1 MQQNRKR
8 LGVAC
13 ILVILVSS
21 FAIRYN
27 PIPITWELAEI
38 KRFHLQPPDSTVSVA
53 YANEEY
59 YNALPEHIIYKT
71 YPVYIQELAPV
82 NYLDSLRQLE
92 PEIAFD
98 LTKIKTQEDWIK
110 AGELVF
116 NWPVAS
122 YRKIEGKVPHLS
134 STAFQN
140 NHGKYSKKGIYPANH
155 YIIAEKG
162 KIQLGSLSCASCHTR
177 VMDNG
182 EIIAGAQGNVFSLS
196 GFANDI
202 ESGKIPYQAI
212 LQENQKLTF
221 VPWIEQHTKNLT
233 VSKEEFVKYL
243 RNLPLGVSD
252 RSGMAFLYP
261 LTIPSLIGLKDIE
274 YLDHTGL
281 MRHDNPGDLMRYAAF
296 NQGMDMLTAYNGY
309 IPMGIENN
317 SKLPDHTSWRHPFGY
332 VPKRYSDA
340 QLYALTQYIYSLQ
353 PPVNPNKFAKALLKE
368 GSVIFHKAGCVTCH
382 TPPLYTNNML
392 TPVNG
397 FEPPDAHLKMYNIF
411 NVSVETDSVT
421 ALYSRRAT
429 GYYKVPSLRGV
440 WYRSAFFHNGHLT
453 KLEEVFDPKRLKS
466 DYVPSGYLP
475 PQVKSLAVKGHPFGL
490 DLTEKEK
497 EALIAYLKS
506 L

>member
-1 MQQNRKR
+1 MQQNRKW
-8 LGVAC
+8 LGAAGII
-13 ILVILVSS
+13 ILLGSS
-21 FAIRYN
+21 FAIGNN
-27 PIPITWELAEI
+27 PIPVTWLLSEI
-38 KRFHLQPPDSTVSVA
+38 KRFHLRPPDSNVHVV
-53 YANEEY
+53 YASEEY
-59 YNALPEHIIYKT
+59 YNTLPEHIIYKS
-71 YPVYIQELAPV
+71 YPVYIREKAPS

-122 YRKIEGKVPHLS
+122 YRKIEDKVSHLS
-134 STAFQN
+134 SAAFN
-140 NHGKYSKKGIYPANH
+140 NNRGKYSKDGIYPANR
-155 YIIAEKG
+155 YIIEEKG
-162 KIQLGSLSCASCHTR
+162 KILLGSLSCASCHTR

-182 EIIAGAQGNVFSLS
+182 EMVPGAQGNVFSLT

-212 LQENQKLTF
+212 EQENQKLTF
-221 VPWIEQHTKNLT
+221 VPWGDQPKNNVN

-243 RNLPLGVSD
+243 RNLPQGVSD

-261 LTIPSLIGLKDIE
+261 LTIPSLIGIKDIK

-309 IPMGIENN
+309 VPMGIKNN
-317 SKLPDHTSWRHPFGY
+317 SKLPDVTSWRHPFGY
-332 VPKRYSDA
+332 LAKRYSDA
-340 QLYALTQYIYSLQ
+340 QLYALTQYIYSLT
-353 PPVNPNKFAKALLKE
+353 PPQNPNKSSKAILKE
-368 GSVIFHKAGCVTCH
+368 GSLVFTKAGCVTCH

-397 FEPPDAHLKMYNIF
+397 FEPTNEHFMKYNIF
-411 NVSVETDSVT
+411 NISVETDSVT

-440 WYRSAFFHNGHLT
+440 WFRGAFFHNGHLT
-453 KLEEVFDPKRLKS
+453 KLEEVLDAKRLSNNYK
-466 DYVPSGYLP
+466 PSGYLP
-475 PQVKSLAVKGHPFGL
+475 PHVKSMAVKGHPFGL
-490 DLTEKEK
+490 NLTDKEK
-497 EALIAYLKS
+497 TALIAYLKS

>member
-1 MQQNRKR
+1 MKEKKKW
-8 LGVAC
+8 LGVAG
-13 ILVILVSS
+13 ILVILASS

-27 PIPITWELAEI
+27 PIPITWDLAEI
-38 KRFHLQPPDSTVSVA
+38 KRFHLPPPDSTVRVV

-59 YNALPEHIIYKT
+59 YNSLPEHIIYKS
-71 YPVYIQELAPV
+71 YPVFVRELAPP

-122 YRKIEGKVPHLS
+122 YRKIEDMVPHLS
-134 STAFQN
+134 SVAFN
-140 NHGKYSKKGIYPANH
+140 NNRGKYSKEGIYPANR
-155 YIIAEKG
+155 YFIAEKG
-162 KIQLGSLSCASCHTR
+162 IIQLGSLSCASCHTR
-177 VMDNG
+177 VMEDG
-182 EIIAGAQGNVFSLS
+182 EMVAGAQGNVFSLT

-202 ESGKIPYQAI
+202 ESDKIPYQAI
-212 LQENQKLTF
+212 QQENQKLTY
-221 VPWIEQHTKNLT
+221 VPWIVQDTKNST

-243 RNLPLGVSD
+243 RNLPLGISD

-261 LTIPSLIGLKDIE
+261 MTIPSLIGLKDIE

-296 NQGMDMLTAYNGY
+296 NQGMDMLTTYNGY
-309 IPMGIENN
+309 IPIGIEKN
-317 SKLPDHTSWRHPFGY
+317 SKLPDVTAWRHPFGY
-332 VPKRYSDA
+332 LPKRYSDE
-340 QLYALTQYIYSLQ
+340 QLFALTQYIYSLKA
-353 PPVNPNKFAKALLKE
+353 PDNPNKFPKALLKE
-368 GSVIFHKAGCVTCH
+368 GSLVFHKAGCVTCH
-382 TPPLYTNNML
+382 TPPLYTNNTL

-397 FEPPDAHLKMYNIF
+397 FEPPDAHFKKYNIF

-453 KLEEVFDPKRLKS
+453 QLEEVFDPKRLNP

-475 PQVKSLAVKGHPFGL
+475 PQVKSMAVKGHPFGL
-490 DLTEKEK
+490 DLTDKEK
-497 EALIAYLKS
+497 VALLAYLKS